1 MSVLPYPFIRCLRT
15 RAAAGVEVER
25 GIGTVNERLERIRNL
40 PRCHN
45 LRNIQEPVPLPVHG
59 FEEEQSVLIQTI
71 SNTDQRVFQN
81 ESTEFGF
88 GAAFLRMEMKTHS
101 CFPPQNDL

>member
-1 MSVLPYPFIRCLRT
+1 MPILRYPFVRFFGSGTPGGI
-15 RAAAGVEVER
+15 GVER
-25 GIGTVNERLERIRNL
+25 SLRPINKSLERIRNL

-71 SNTDQRVFQN
+71 SNTDQRVFQH
-81 ESTEFGF
+81 ERTEFGF

-101 CFPPQNDL
+101 CFPLQND